1 MRLLAQLL
9 LAVGTDDFLRRR
21 VPLFFASSFSRMSIL
36 TGKVVVDKD
45 ARFNERC
52 ILPLFETGRLVRLR
66 SIATGEAVG
75 SFFSGQ
81 HHRAPYSLM
90 LL

>member
-1 MRLLAQLL
+1 
-9 LAVGTDDFLRRR
+9 
-21 VPLFFASSFSRMSIL
+21 MSIL

-75 SFFSGQ
+75 SFFPDNIIGRLTPLCFCEIAYSG
-81 HHRAPYSLM
+81 RAILKFLSFHGKNLPISNM
-90 LL
+90 TT